1 MKKRMLI
8 LSVIIVLAVAVFVS
22 GMLVYHKNDVEEA
35 VTEQE
40 TEVAENAEEELVTE
54 AAVAAVSVENPLEA
68 DKYPEINELIE
79 KYLNALA
86 DGDVDTMVEICS
98 NVTDTE
104 KIRIQELGEYIE
116 TFPEYNVFTKL
127 GPVENSY
134 VVYAAAR
141 AQFPGLETLIPGI
154 YCLYVCMDE
163 DGSYYINEDTLTDE
177 ETAYI
182 DALNSDES
190 VINLLNSIDEE
201 YQEMVENDS
210 EIATYL
216 EVMVNQ
222 IRDAVGT
229 ALASVSDG
237 EDSEDGSSEDSE
249 SSDETIVAKSCKATT
264 TETINVRSSDSTAAD
279 KLGTIQKGTTLDV
292 IEIRVNGWA
301 KIEYQGQEAYVKTDY
316 LTIISSADDEPTN
329 GYVVANTTVNVRASA
344 SADADKLGQVTEG
357 EALEWI
363 EDVTGGFSKVK
374 YNGSIGYVATEY
386 VTKQE

>member
-8 LSVIIVLAVAVFVS
+8 LSAVIVLAVAVFVS
-22 GMLVYHKNDVEEA
+22 GMLVYHKNIAEETVA
-35 VTEQE
+35 EQE
-40 TEVAENAEEELVTE
+40 AEVDDSTVTE
-54 AAVAAVSVENPLEA
+54 AAVAAVSVDNPLEA

-79 KYLNALA
+79 RYLEALA
-86 DGDVDTMVEICS
+86 AGDVDAMMEICS

-104 KIRIQELGEYIE
+104 KIRIEELGKYIE
-116 TFPEYNVFTKL
+116 AFPEYNVFTKL

-141 AQFPGLETLIPGI
+141 AQFPGLETLVPGI

-163 DGSYYINEDTLTDE
+163 NGSYYINEDTLTDE

-182 DALNSDES
+182 EALNSDES
-190 VINLLNSIDEE
+190 VMELLNSIDEE
-201 YQEMVENDS
+201 YQEMVANDS
-210 EIATYL
+210 EIAAYL
-216 EVMVNQ
+216 EVTVNQ

-229 ALASVSDG
+229 ALAG
-237 EDSEDGSSEDSE
+237 TTTEEDTEESSSEDE
-249 SSDETIVAKSCKATT
+249 SSDETIVAKSCQATT

-301 KIEYQGQEAYVKTDY
+301 LIEYEGQEAYVKTDY
-316 LTIISSADDEPTN
+316 LEIISSADDEPTN

-344 SADADKLGQVTEG
+344 SADADRLGQVSEG
-357 EALEWI
+357 EVLEWI